1 MMSRF
6 TRLSV
11 LGIVTILLAL
21 LAIACEREIPPLSE
35 PVTISGY
42 RVEGVVTDRLGNPVR
57 GISIVLHYDY
67 DLVSEGPEPTKAFE
81 VVDPTK
87 TIRVVV
93 FDRKNRMVRV
103 LFQGR
108 VSPGMF
114 VVDWDQRDGSGYPV
128 PSGIYS
134 VQYLVDGDAKKAYT
148 VAVSGAVTAR
158 TDSMG
163 RYMIPDDN
171 LPIGFAPLPLYS
183 LDGDRF
189 LGNYMISPYVIL
201 EFLLEPRRVAG
212 FTLTK
217 DRITRY
223 DLRV

>member
-1 MMSRF
+1 MMNWF
-6 TRLSV
+6 TRQLV
-11 LGIVTILLAL
+11 WGFDTILLAL
-21 LAIACEREIPPLSE
+21 LVIACEREIPPLTE

-57 GISIVLHYDY
+57 GISVVVHYDY
-67 DLVSEGPEPTKAFE
+67 DLVNEGPEPSKAFE

-93 FDRKNRMVRV
+93 YDRKNMMLRI

-108 VSPGMF
+108 VSPGTF
-114 VVDWDQRDGSGYPV
+114 VVEWDQRDGSGYPV

-134 VQYLVDGDAKKAYT
+134 VQYLVDGETRKTYFVT
-148 VAVSGAVTAR
+148 VSGAVTAR

-163 RYMIPDDN
+163 RYVISDDN
-171 LPIGFAPLPLYS
+171 LPIGFSPVPLYS
-183 LDGDRF
+183 SNDNRY
-189 LGNYMISPYVIL
+189 LGNYMISSYVVL
-201 EFLLEPRRVAG
+201 EFLLEPRRIVG

-217 DRITRY
+217 DRITRC
-223 DLRV
+223 DLKV